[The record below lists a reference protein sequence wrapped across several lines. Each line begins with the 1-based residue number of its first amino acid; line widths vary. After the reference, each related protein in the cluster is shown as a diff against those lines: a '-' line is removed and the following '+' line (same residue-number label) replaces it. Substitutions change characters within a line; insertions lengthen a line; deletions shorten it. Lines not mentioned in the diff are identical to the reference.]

1 MWETKF
7 PRACALVR
15 KGNTLSV
22 ILIELIFTRQQVP
35 AEICMENAGC
45 EKCDVTMEM
54 IYYQQ
59 KGSLMEPSN

>member
-1 MWETKF
+1 MGDQISESMRLGEKRKHTVSNID
-7 PRACALVR
+7 RADIHQA
-15 KGNTLSV
+15 T
-22 ILIELIFTRQQVP
+22 VP